1 MKVTIKDIAKACSVS
16 RGTVDRALN
25 DRADISLE
33 TKNMIKAKA
42 KEMGY
47 QPHFL
52 AKSLATGK
60 TFTIG
65 LIVFDLHNEFFA
77 NIVHSAQEQCHKAG
91 YSLSTMVTNMDKE
104 LELECVN
111 NLVSRNVDGLIISSV
126 RKDDEYINM
135 LKNLKIPVVTISNRL
150 DPSITH
156 IGINEYTAMHE
167 ATTYALDKGYKQFLY
182 VSPPLRF
189 ASTHNIDTP
198 NQRYN
203 GFINA
208 INNANQKEPLINTT
222 IIKDEN
228 YVKTV
233 ANHIANT
240 SLDDKVCI
248 ICSSDIFVLNIMT
261 YLRKKGIRLPNNY
274 GIMGFDNLSMLEHFY
289 ESLTTVS
296 YPMKEVG
303 ELATQILI
311 EKIIEKKSSS
321 IEKKLTHKI
330 IEGQTL

>member
-25 DRADISLE
+25 DRSDISLK

-65 LIVFDLHNEFFA
+65 LIVFDLHNEFFS

-111 NLVSRNVDGLIISSV
+111 NLVSRNVDGLIVSSV

-156 IGINEYTAMHE
+156 IGINEYAAMHE
-167 ATTYALDKGYKQFLY
+167 ATTYALEKGYKQFLY

-189 ASTHNIDTP
+189 ESTHNIDTP

-203 GFINA
+203 GFISA
-208 INNANQKEPLINTT
+208 TNNAKQNDTCVNTT

-233 ANHIANT
+233 ANYITNST
-240 SLDDKVCI
+240 IDDKVCI
-248 ICSSDIFVLNIMT
+248 MCSSDIFVLKIMT

-303 ELATQILI
+303 EIATQILI
-311 EKIIEKKSSS
+311 EKIKEKKSSS
-321 IEKKLTHKI
+321 IEKILTHEI